1 MLAVGHQLSEEIAC
15 RHGIAS
21 GSSGSSS
28 RSGRS
33 SAVEIYALCTDWRRT
48 LSAAVWH
55 FEHFRAGQPVTQ
67 WSAAH
72 FLFIGVL
79 FLTDVWLLGHFAL
92 GWWRS

>member
-1 MLAVGHQLSEEIAC
+1 VSLTWWHRFWLIWFLVPLSLFLVA
-15 RHGIAS
+15 
-21 GSSGSSS
+21 
-28 RSGRS
+28 
-33 SAVEIYALCTDWRRT
+33 EIYALCTDWRRT

-55 FEHFRAGQPVTQ
+55 FEHFRAGQPVNQ

-79 FLTDVWLLGHFAL
+79 FLIDVWLLGHFAF